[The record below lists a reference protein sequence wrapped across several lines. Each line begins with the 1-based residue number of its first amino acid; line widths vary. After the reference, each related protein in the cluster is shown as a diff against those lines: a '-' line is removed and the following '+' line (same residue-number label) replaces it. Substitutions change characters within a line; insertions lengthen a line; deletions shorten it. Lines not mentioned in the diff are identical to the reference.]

1 MTCFWLFAQ
10 ENSNTFMSPTFLVF
24 GGVLYQHQPF
34 DVEPN
39 EPTNLES
46 SCLSSLFTSWRR
58 WISQKCS
65 NSNRSNSK
73 TCDNGNVWKSETIEN
88 RPAHKPRYPVDIQSL
103 LPWFPPMSHITTNS
117 SNLHSLNKL
126 QKGPQVLQK
135 TTPMSLIIAV
145 QMDLRALQRHLTH
158 RNLLSNHV
166 KRPHS
171 GLYEVAV
178 LGALCLPIH
187 LGPETVGAWH
197 QETNMNPNARWQM
210 VLDVTGLLSL

>member
-46 SCLSSLFTSWRR
+46 SCSSSLFTSWRR

-103 LPWFPPMSHITTNS
+103 LPWFPPCPTSLQTALTFTLWISSRKARKSCKKQLPCLLLLLYKWIYAHYNVTLHTETCCQTMSN
-117 SNLHSLNKL
+117 
-126 QKGPQVLQK
+126 VLIQDS
-135 TTPMSLIIAV
+135 T
-145 QMDLRALQRHLTH
+145 R
-158 RNLLSNHV
+158 
-166 KRPHS
+166 
-171 GLYEVAV
+171 
-178 LGALCLPIH
+178 
-187 LGPETVGAWH
+187 
-197 QETNMNPNARWQM
+197 
-210 VLDVTGLLSL
+210 